1 MVDLSAMEVHA
12 APRVFL
18 AEEDKGVEDLILLS
32 IRLDLVFLGAGG
44 GGGTDPCAGDM
55 GDACACCCNAASRPR
70 STGKGVTLP

>member
-32 IRLDLVFLGAGG
+32 IRLDWVFLG
-44 GGGTDPCAGDM
+44 DD
-55 GDACACCCNAASRPR
+55 R
-70 STGKGVTLP
+70 LL